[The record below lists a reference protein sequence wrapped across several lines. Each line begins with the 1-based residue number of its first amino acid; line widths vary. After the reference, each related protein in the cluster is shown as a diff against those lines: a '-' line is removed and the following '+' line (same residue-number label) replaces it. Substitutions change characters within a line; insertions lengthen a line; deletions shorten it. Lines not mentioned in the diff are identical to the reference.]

1 MELDELD
8 RVLGVMVADQRP
20 VDVISGLELVRRR
33 HRRRQMRQFGT
44 AAAVVMIVAV
54 GAVVIGR
61 SGSPSIQVSTGPGTA
76 SAASTSSGCVDRP
89 PPPGVPAA
97 SDNVFPLTGPAT
109 TALTGGAVHDPLTLD
124 DGTFR
129 VDRPLAGDK
138 PAVDLVHAECA
149 ALSGVSA
156 RGYSINYAARS
167 NGYVI
172 GYGRVTIRT
181 GLTSHQPVIAIP
193 DRPHP
198 EGDTLVV
205 APTLPAAQP
214 VYQGRLA
221 WVVVVDDF
229 ATYSCP
235 HESDVPAAW
244 FATTRIGVSG
254 DRDRC
259 RDRRRRAH
267 LHADRVRTVRVDP
280 GRAIRGHPR
289 PAGLCALEPATTS
302 RRRSQCHHRSPSA
315 AMRQLLRP
323 DPGPDHRVGPSGRV
337 STLRPGVRSGPNR
350 ATHTAPD
357 RWANHAATHCASRP
371 GWWLLRRHTFLIR
384 LVAPPVAGIRRRSGG
399 PNITSSG
406 WLGPT
411 RLRTGRSAYR
421 RIRYV

>member
-20 VDVISGLELVRRR
+20 VDVIFGLELVRRR

-97 SDNVFPLTGPAT
+97 GDNVFPLTGPAT
-109 TALTGGAVHDPLTLD
+109 TALTGGAVHNPLTLD

-129 VDRPLAGDK
+129 VDRPVAGDK

-229 ATYSCP
+229 AVYSCP
-235 HESDVPAAW
+235 LNPTFPPPGSQRPGSEYLVIVIDAATGGDALTYTPIGFVPCGS
-244 FATTRIGVSG
+244 T
-254 DRDRC
+254 
-259 RDRRRRAH
+259 
-267 LHADRVRTVRVDP
+267 L
-280 GRAIRGHPR
+280 
-289 PAGLCALEPATTS
+289 
-302 RRRSQCHHRSPSA
+302 
-315 AMRQLLRP
+315 
-323 DPGPDHRVGPSGRV
+323 VGPFV
-337 STLRPGVRSGPNR
+337 DIPV
-350 ATHTAPD
+350 
-357 RWANHAATHCASRP
+357 
-371 GWWLLRRHTFLIR
+371 R
-384 LVAPPVAGIRRRSGG
+384 LVSVPWNLQQRAADGHSATIAAQVLPCDSYYDRTRVPTTGLAQVVVYRPFGPACGPARTAQLTLLPTDGQTTLPPTVPHGPVGGYYGGTPFLSG
-399 PNITSSG
+399 S
-406 WLGPT
+406 
-411 RLRTGRSAYR
+411 
-421 RIRYV
+421 